1 MGSGLKLLIAA
12 ALFLGVALN
21 AERPR
26 HGEGETPVG
35 NGQPSA
41 SRPPAVPKDSKPR
54 LSDTREKE
62 IEKLIE
68 ELAATIGSAEALGKA
83 TGNQPIK
90 IEIDALKKLKAHLEL
105 KVQGK
110 KVPAGF
116 WNVFDETSKLSAADE
131 KGLEE
136 VATMLNYY
144 ASELLKLQKE
154 PLAAVDKATL
164 DLIPKFIEQ
173 LNAKVSDEN
182 KIVRT
187 PEENKFT
194 VAAVR
199 TIEKFRTELKQQND
213 PNPTDY
219 SEDIYKVRNDIAGI
233 LEDEWKKGRKKI
245 PFKDTYTWHLTSQ
258 ATIEM
263 MFNRILTLSK
273 DE

>member
-1 MGSGLKLLIAA
+1 MSTGLKLLIGA

-21 AERPR
+21 AERP
-26 HGEGETPVG
+26 HTGKSGNAPVIKEGIG
-35 NGQPSA
+35 
-41 SRPPAVPKDSKPR
+41 RPPADPAAPPK
-54 LSDTREKE
+54 LSDEKKADLK
-62 IEKLIE
+62 KLIA

-83 TGNQPIK
+83 TGTEPMK
-90 IEIDALKKLKAHLEL
+90 VEIDALRKVKAHLEL
-105 KVQGK
+105 KLAGK
-110 KVPAGF
+110 KIPAGML
-116 WNVFDETSKLSAADE
+116 NVFDETAKLSASDE

-154 PLAAVDKATL
+154 PLGAVDKATL
-164 DLIPKFIEQ
+164 DLIPKFIDQ

-182 KIVRT
+182 KLVRT
-187 PEENKFT
+187 REENKFT

-199 TIEKFRTELKQQND
+199 TIEKFRNELKEHND

-219 SEDIYKVRNDIAGI
+219 SADIYQVRNDIAGI
-233 LEDEWKKGRKKI
+233 LADEWKKGRKPIK
-245 PFKDTYTWHLTSQ
+245 FKDTYARHLTSQ
-258 ATIEM
+258 TVIES

>member
-1 MGSGLKLLIAA
+1 MGVGLKLLIAV

-26 HGEGETPVG
+26 HGDNAPGGTEQPGVG
-35 NGQPSA
+35 
-41 SRPPAVPKDSKPR
+41 RPPAGPRNSKPP
-54 LSDTREKE
+54 LSDARKKE

-83 TGNQPIK
+83 TGSQPMK
-90 IEIDALKKLKAHLEL
+90 VEIDALKKLKAHLEL
-105 KVQGK
+105 KLQGE

-116 WNVFDETSKLSAADE
+116 WNVFDETSKLSASDE

-136 VATMLNYY
+136 IATMLNYY

-154 PLAAVDKATL
+154 PLAATDKATL

-199 TIEKFRTELKQQND
+199 TIEKFRAELKQHND
-213 PNPTDY
+213 PNATDY
-219 SEDIYKVRNDIAGI
+219 SEDIYNVRNEIAGI
-233 LEDEWKKGRKKI
+233 LADEWKKGRKKI
-245 PFKDTYTWHLTSQ
+245 PFKDTYIRHLTSQ
-258 ATIEM
+258 TTIEM

-273 DE
+273 DK

>member
-1 MGSGLKLLIAA
+1 MGMGLKLLIGA
-12 ALFLGVALN
+12 ALFLGVALH
-21 AERPR
+21 AERP
-26 HGEGETPVG
+26 HAGKGGNAPVEGVG
-35 NGQPSA
+35 
-41 SRPPAVPKDSKPR
+41 RPPADPKDSRPR
-54 LSDTREKE
+54 LSDARKKE
-62 IEKLIE
+62 IEKLIA
-68 ELAATIGSAEALGKA
+68 ELAATIAAAEAHGKA
-83 TGNQPIK
+83 TGNEPMK

-105 KVQGK
+105 KLAGK

-116 WNVFDETSKLSAADE
+116 WNVFDDTSKLSAADE

-144 ASELLKLQKE
+144 ASELLKLHKT

-173 LNAKVSDEN
+173 LNSKVSDEN

-187 PEENKFT
+187 EEENKFT

-199 TIEKFRTELKQQND
+199 TIEKFRTELKEHND

-219 SEDIYKVRNDIAGI
+219 SADIYQVRNNIAGI
-233 LEDEWKKGRKKI
+233 LDDEWKKGRKPIK
-245 PFKDTYTWHLTSQ
+245 FKDTYTRHLASQ
-258 ATIEM
+258 TTIEM